1 MFVAVLLYSSS
12 AITDDKERALYSQ
25 IISSITTTQ
34 FLKKYLRLIC
44 IDNEYA
50 KTILKKNKITH
61 WPVFVVTDNSK
72 TTVYELQ
79 HVNTVFHKVHE
90 RYQKFYSNSE
100 KVICPQIKI

>member
-44 IDNEYA
+44 IDNA
-50 KTILKKNKITH
+50 
-61 WPVFVVTDNSK
+61 K

-79 HVNTVFHKVHE
+79 HVNTVFHKVHK